1 MEISYYLVPPVY
13 RPPSEAASLIFQVT
27 LGCSHN
33 ACSFCVSYKGKR
45 FRVKT
50 WEEIEADI
58 DGAKLYYRN
67 VSRVFLADGN
77 AMTAETGLLLKTLEK
92 LYREFP
98 RLERVGIYA
107 RAEDFLA
114 KMPEELKQLSEAG
127 ITLAYLGLES
137 GDDSLLKSIYKGST
151 VAENIE
157 GSRRAME
164 AGIPLSVTVIIGVGG
179 PERSEEHAL
188 ATAEAASAINPAYLS
203 ALTMLIPENSYM
215 DRKIKKGEYKLL
227 TPVQTLEELKLLIR
241 NMQLTDCVFRSN
253 HASNYLPLKG
263 VLNQDKDKLLAV
275 IDAALSRP
283 ELLRPEFMRAL

>member
-1 MEISYYLVPPVY
+1 MGYNLVPPVY
-13 RPPSEAASLIFQVT
+13 RPPSEARSLIFQVT

-58 DGAKLYYRN
+58 DGAKVYYRD
-67 VSRVFLADGN
+67 VTRVFLADGN
-77 AMTAETGLLLKTLEK
+77 AMVAETALLLKTLEK

-98 RLERVGIYA
+98 YLNRVGIYA

-114 KMPEELKQLSEAG
+114 KTPEELKQLSEAG

-137 GDDSLLKSIYKGST
+137 GSDTFLKKIYKGST

-157 GSRRAME
+157 GSRKAME
-164 AGIPLSVTVIIGVGG
+164 AGIPLSVTVILGVGG
-179 PERSEEHAL
+179 PEGSREHAL
-188 ATAEAASAINPAYLS
+188 ATAAAASSINPAYLS
-203 ALTMLIPENSYM
+203 ALTMLIPEGSYM

-227 TPVQTLEELKLLIR
+227 TPQQSLEELKLMIE

-253 HASNYLPLKG
+253 HASNYLPLG
-263 VLNQDKDKLLAV
+263 GTLNQDQNKLIEIINTALA
-275 IDAALSRP
+275 RP

>member
-1 MEISYYLVPPVY
+1 MSYSLVPPVY

-45 FRVKT
+45 FRVKS

-58 DGAKLYYRN
+58 DGAKIYYRD
-67 VSRVFLADGN
+67 VTRVFLADGN
-77 AMTAETGLLLKTLEK
+77 AMVAETGLLLKTLEK

-98 RLERVGIYA
+98 RLNRVGIYA

-114 KMPEELKQLSEAG
+114 KTPEELKSLSQAG

-137 GDDSLLKSIYKGST
+137 GSDVFLKKIFKGST

-157 GSRRAME
+157 GSRKAME
-164 AGIPLSVTVIIGVGG
+164 AGIPLSVTVILGVGG
-179 PERSEEHAL
+179 PEGSEEHAL
-188 ATAEAASAINPAYLS
+188 ATAAAASAINPAYLS
-203 ALTMLIPENSYM
+203 ALTMLIPEGSYM
-215 DRKIKKGEYKLL
+215 DRKIQKGEYKLL
-227 TPVQTLEELKLLIR
+227 TPQQSLEELRLMIE

-253 HASNYLPLKG
+253 HASNYLPLRG
-263 VLNQDKDKLLAV
+263 TLNQDQERLVAIINTALA
-275 IDAALSRP
+275 RP

>member
-1 MEISYYLVPPVY
+1 MGYYLVPPVY

-58 DGAKLYYRN
+58 DAAKVYYRN
-67 VSRVFLADGN
+67 ITRVFLADGN
-77 AMTAETGLLLKTLEK
+77 AMVAETGLLLKVLEK
-92 LYREFP
+92 LYHNFP

-107 RAEDFLA
+107 RASDFLS
-114 KMPEELKQLSEAG
+114 KTPEDLKKLREAG

-137 GDDSLLKSIYKGST
+137 GDDRILKMIHKGST
-151 VAENIE
+151 AAEIIDS
-157 GSRRAME
+157 GRKAME
-164 AGIPLSVTVIIGVGG
+164 AGLPLSVTVIIGVGG
-179 PERSEEHAL
+179 PEMSEEHAV
-188 ATAEAASAINPAYLS
+188 ATAKAASAINPAYLS
-203 ALTMLIPENSYM
+203 ALTMLIPENSFM
-215 DRKIKKGEYKLL
+215 DKKVKKGEFKLL
-227 TPVQTLEELKLLIR
+227 TPEQTLQELKVMLE
-241 NMQLTDCVFRSN
+241 NMTLTNCVFRSN

-263 VLNQDKDKLLAV
+263 VLNQDRGKLLAF
-275 IDAALSRP
+275 IQSALAHP